1 MSLSQHTERFVGRLL
16 RWRWPLLGL
25 GLVLAAVAWHQSGR
39 LEFDR
44 SVENMFATDD
54 PLLGPYR
61 LEKRVFGGNEVVL
74 VAYVDP
80 DLMTTAGMGRL
91 EGLADELAALRGV
104 DSVLSLGRGPLG
116 DQIIAGHPLAESL
129 LKLYEGY
136 TVGADRQTTAIVCVL
151 APTRAPRG
159 ETLDAIR
166 AILGRHAPDGVV
178 VGVPVMVVD
187 GFRYLE
193 RDGWLLGIV
202 SVLLLVMVIVACF
215 RSLRWVLIPLAV
227 TQWTLLATK
236 AVLAASRLHLTLV
249 SSMLGANITIIG
261 VATTVHIIVRYRE
274 LRDEGLEVEPA
285 LQRAITEL
293 AGPIFWACATD
304 TIGFGSLLLS
314 RVGPVHDF
322 GLMMVIGSALVILSM
337 LLLIPGLALAGRS
350 HSDPR
355 RAWGEHHLDASLRS
369 ISSSLVRRPRT
380 WAAASALV
388 TVAAALGYTRLQVET
403 DFISNFRSDSPLV
416 HSYEFVESRL
426 GGAGVWDCLA
436 PFTGPLDWAQIERI
450 RRLETRLRE
459 EVRVRDAQGR
469 DVPGLTK
476 VMSIVDALDAATLG
490 QLDRLPMAS
499 LREQVIAAGLAQVE
513 ARYPAMF
520 HSLVAADPD
529 RPGTR
534 YVRIMLRSLER
545 QPADA
550 KRSAI
555 DQARAIAQQE
565 FPGADVTGF
574 FVLLTRLID
583 STTRDQW
590 LTFAAS
596 TGGIFL
602 MMVVAFRSIPLALIA
617 LVPNALPIFVAT
629 GLWGWLN
636 LKVNMGAAMIAA
648 VSMGLSVDSS
658 VHYITVYLARRRAG
672 DDFRAALDAAHQ
684 TVGRAMVFS
693 TLALVV
699 GFSALSLSEFVPTIY
714 FGVLVGITMLGGLAG
729 NLVVLP
735 LLLTLLEG
743 WEAVRGSSQP
753 QRCVPL
759 TPAGTISQAPT
770 GAAVINRGR
779 EPADPDATNP

>member
-1 MSLSQHTERFVGRLL
+1 MNSSQDPRLVPAAHGGRTQRFVGLLL
-16 RWRWPLLGL
+16 RWRWPLLVVGIAW
-25 GLVLAAVAWHQSGR
+25 AAASWHFAQR

-61 LEKRVFGGNEVVL
+61 LEKRVFGANEVVL

-80 DLMTTAGMGRL
+80 ELMTSTGIQRL
-91 EGLADELAALRGV
+91 EDLADELAALPGV

-116 DQIIAGHPLAESL
+116 RQIVTGHPLAESL
-129 LKLYEGY
+129 LQLYEGY
-136 TVGADRQTTAIVCVL
+136 IIGADRQTTAIVCVL
-151 APTRAPRG
+151 APARAPRG
-159 ETLDAIR
+159 DTLDAIR
-166 AILGRHAPDGVV
+166 AILNKRVPDAVV

-236 AVLAASRLHLTLV
+236 AALALSQLRLSLV

-274 LRDEGLEVEPA
+274 LRDEGLAVEPA
-285 LQRAITEL
+285 LERAVTEL

-322 GLMMVIGSALVILSM
+322 GLMMVIGSGLVILSM
-337 LLLIPGLALAGRS
+337 LLLIPGLALAGRR
-350 HSDPR
+350 HGDPR
-355 RAWGEHHLDASLRS
+355 RAWGEHHLDASLRG
-369 ISSSLVRRPRT
+369 ISTSLVRRPRT
-380 WAAASALV
+380 WAVASVLV
-388 TVAAALGYTRLQVET
+388 TLVAALGYTRLEVET
-403 DFISNFRSDSPLV
+403 DFIGNFRSDSPLV
-416 HSYEFVESRL
+416 RSYEFVESRL
-426 GGAGVWDCLA
+426 GGAGVWNCIV
-436 PFTGPLDWAQIERI
+436 PIRGPLDSAQLEHL
-450 RRLETRLRE
+450 RRLETRLRSE
-459 EVRVRDAQGR
+459 IRVPDAQGHE
-469 DVPGLTK
+469 VPGLTK

-490 QLDRLPMAS
+490 QLERVPEALRDPM
-499 LREQVIAAGLAQVE
+499 IATGLAQVE

-520 HSLVAADPD
+520 RSLVAAAPD
-529 RPGTR
+529 RPDEQF
-534 YVRIMLRSLER
+534 VRIMLRSLER
-545 QPADA
+545 QPADS
-550 KRSAI
+550 KRAVI
-555 DQARAIAQQE
+555 DQARSIAQQE
-565 FPGADVTGF
+565 FTGADVTGF

-602 MMVVAFRSIPLALIA
+602 MMVVAFRSVPLALIA

-629 GLWGWLN
+629 GLWGWLG

-658 VHYITVYLARRRAG
+658 VHYITVYLERRRAG
-672 DDFRAALDAAHQ
+672 DDFRTALDAAHQ
-684 TVGRAMVFS
+684 TVGRAMFFS
-693 TLALVV
+693 TMALVV

-735 LLLTLLEG
+735 LLLTLLAG
-743 WEAVRGSSQP
+743 REAQAAAADPSSQTA
-753 QRCVPL
+753 L
-759 TPAGTISQAPT
+759 S
-770 GAAVINRGR
+770 
-779 EPADPDATNP
+779 